1 MSIIPNENSFP
12 VSNPEGPIWP
22 NVLTAVFAMPLLVL
36 INTAIIL
43 PFALLGGLNI
53 TTAVLVTIVAEI
65 LVIFLCL
72 AATGKLTNW
81 RDALYLK
88 NFKLKNVLMGFST
101 GVLLFFFLQI
111 GVTLL
116 ASTGTKLESS
126 DTSTQLSEIPGFQK
140 YAVLLIVVP
149 FIVPLI
155 EELLFRS
162 VVFGFIA
169 RSGIAVDNKKLALIL
184 GTITSAFMFGL
195 IHQQGFS
202 SLTDIFVIFLTGTI
216 GAVNCLLLYKTD
228 SIYTAYA
235 SHMSYNLLTSVLS
248 IVAMSAQ

>member
-1 MSIIPNENSFP
+1 MSIIPTENSSP

-22 NVLTAVFAMPLLVL
+22 NVLTAVFAMPLLIV
-36 INTAIIL
+36 ISTAFIL
-43 PFALLGGLNI
+43 PFALLGIMGI
-53 TTAVLVTIVAEI
+53 TTAVLVTIAAEI
-65 LVIFLCL
+65 LVIFICL
-72 AATGKLTNW
+72 AATGKLQNW

-162 VVFGFIA
+162 VIFGFIA
-169 RSGIAVDNKKLALIL
+169 RSGIAVNNKKLALIL
-184 GTITSAFMFGL
+184 GAVASAFMFGL
-195 IHQQGFS
+195 VHQQGFS
-202 SLTDIFVIFLTGTI
+202 SLTDVFVILLTGTI